1 LTGKPGYEK
10 IEVNFETDILV
21 RGKPCDPD
29 DNTDTDNYQDPE
41 CSLPLLALKET
52 FDTTDAP

>member
-1 LTGKPGYEK
+1 LTAKPGYDK

-21 RGKPCDPD
+21 RGKACDPD
-29 DNTDTDNYQDPE
+29 GPGPDYKNAE

-52 FDTTDAP
+52 FETTDAP